1 VNDDKQ
7 SSQSFAVKQ
16 PMKNEHH
23 SPERKRLE
31 KQLEEFQKQLQK
43 VKNGK
48 EDQDVK
54 RDKIKKLED
63 QIRELQNAIQEQV
76 RQEKQNEMED
86 AKKKMAEKAE
96 IEAVKHKDKDE
107 IMFSPGTRQLIS
119 ASVNYP
125 DMKTIKKIKN
135 QSSPEKQGDLEGKI
149 IKKALEIQQGLLKYQ
164 KKEVK
169 LVAETEKEKPLKE
182 KEKTQ
187 ETRVDIRL

>member
-1 VNDDKQ
+1 MLINKAA
-7 SSQSFAVKQ
+7 QSFNVKQ

-23 SPERKRLE
+23 SPERRRLE

-43 VKNGK
+43 VKNG
-48 EDQDVK
+48 EENQAVK

-76 RQEKQNEMED
+76 RQEKQNEMEE
-86 AKKKMAEKAE
+86 AKKEMAEKAE
-96 IEAVKHKDKDE
+96 IETAKHKDKDE
-107 IMFSPGTRQLIS
+107 IMVSLRTRQLIS
-119 ASVNYP
+119 ASANYS
-125 DMKTIKKIKN
+125 DKKTIKKIKN
-135 QSSPEKQGDLEGKI
+135 QSAPEKQGDLEGKI

-169 LVAETEKEKPLKE
+169 LVAEAEKEKPLTE